1 MSDGFGWWISEEIVE
16 QPKGRKGVD
25 QKIRVKKPAD
35 VVSVDV
41 SRVGLVRLDEVEPAS
56 SKDIFVQSAH
66 LN

>member
-1 MSDGFGWWISEEIVE
+1 ME
-16 QPKGRKGVD
+16 QLKGCKGVD
-25 QKIRVKKPAD
+25 QKIRDERSAD

-41 SRVGLVRLDEVEPAS
+41 SRVGLGRLDEVEPAS